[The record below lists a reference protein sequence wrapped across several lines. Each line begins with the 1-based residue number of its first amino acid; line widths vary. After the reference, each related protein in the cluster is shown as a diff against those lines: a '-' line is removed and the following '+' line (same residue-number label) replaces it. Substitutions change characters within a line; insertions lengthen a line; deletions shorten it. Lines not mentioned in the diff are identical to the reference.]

1 MLCESRLK
9 QTAAVGSG
17 RAAASQHRE
26 VFVRR
31 LNQSQSL
38 WWTFGGGTR
47 LDVGSKY
54 LNKIE
59 SSLYLT
65 KYVLTSILSFTSL
78 NIVIFFNHFENS
90 EKLDF
95 RLKMKTHEEI

>member
-1 MLCESRLK
+1 MK
-9 QTAAVGSG
+9 QTAAVYSG
-17 RAAASQHRE
+17 RDAASQHRE

-38 WWTFGGGTR
+38 WLTFGGGTR

-59 SSLYLT
+59 SSFYLT
-65 KYVLTSILSFTSL
+65 EYVLTSILSVTSL
-78 NIVIFFNHFENS
+78 NIVNVFNNLEHS
-90 EKLDF
+90 EK
-95 RLKMKTHEEI
+95 KTISGLN